1 MGWGPDSGRG
11 PTRPRRTAVLTAV
24 GLIMA
29 APLVATL
36 TPSSRAAAG
45 SQIPGS
51 VAAPS
56 ASEASPICDA
66 PDPQNALGPAP
77 TLPSNPTSTLIS
89 PPGGVVDFTATSSDL
104 YVNTGSQLI
113 TYTLS
118 GTKVGAFSIPSSD
131 FNGGAEPT
139 QPVINSS
146 GDIYIGSYYGQV
158 VDEFSPSGTLMWSVD
173 PASGHPVGLFPIGSG
188 STFSVGVSL
197 VEDTGQ
203 SEELS
208 ATNGSDVGT
217 FPLYD
222 DFGYVTQESNG
233 DYLFTET
240 ASSTTDTNDI
250 GYVETVSPTGTVLA
264 SFGSSHIEGNDT
276 HTGSGTQFYYP
287 GQAAAGPNG
296 TIYTA
301 DPLST
306 IEATSSNGYL
316 QGQTTLGSTLN
327 MGSASFYLEGQTFFF
342 QGGPPFDNGSDNI
355 SVVSLTDVEDYLSA
369 VHVPDDSLGWGAGL
383 STPEVGNYFAPGETA
398 AVDANFEPWWSEDAS
413 HLDLDYSIENQSTLT
428 NETVPAPTDLA
439 LPTSASALSSVPLTV
454 PTTDQTPGPYLVQAS
469 LYDTSTDPPT
479 LLGSTCLPYTV
490 GASGDQLNLAGLPAG
505 AGSGGPADPRGVA
518 LNAEL
523 GLNGLRALSFSWS
536 NFLPNCNSGA
546 PTAATCGPTAM
557 TFSSAPDSYFQAAA
571 TAEADHVTYWVQ
583 VSGGDATSMAL
594 VNNGWWE
601 GDIQKLVGYY
611 AKVPAGC
618 SPCAPV
624 TNWEP
629 WNESNNTGW
638 SNAAD
643 YVSKVLAP
651 FYTAVKAV
659 EPGATS
665 TVIGGSTLEPSIGW
679 WQNLVTA
686 GGLADMD
693 VAAIHPYTGN
703 NDSFEEDGMQT
714 QVQQLQAVLGSKPL
728 WFTEVGWW
736 SDGDYNYLDQADTV
750 ARAMIWM
757 KVLDIP
763 VWNYFFDEGSWGND
777 GVSFSLIQATS
788 SDDYVKPAA
797 LATMVASNQLA
808 GRPSTGTPQTGI
820 PQTYEATFGP
830 SGNGSTDLAATW
842 SDGLAVTGSVTVT
855 APGGG
860 TVPVTVVDEY
870 GNATSVSANSG
881 QAYSLPIS
889 NPVTYLLYP
898 AGDTLSIGPT
908 ESYGA
913 NLALSTAGAIATA
926 TSGDATDAIVG
937 LPLGYGNGWYSASGD
952 ATPSLTVT
960 LPTAASINRIV
971 VDTQSNGS
979 TAPSLRD
986 FVVSVDEPGTGW
998 QTISTVTG
1006 AYRFHQLQ
1014 LAFAPV
1020 VATGV
1025 RLSVSEVNFGGYYGG
1040 GIPPWW
1046 DPTDTEG
1053 ATVHALQVYAG
1064 SESVADVD
1072 GDNLTPLVTGGGGG
1086 GGTTTTTTTT
1096 TSTTTTTT
1104 STEPSSTTTTTEPPT
1119 TTTTTSDPPTT
1130 TTTTTP
1136 SQAPPVPSGSQP
1148 RQVQERGGY
1157 WLATRDGG
1165 IISFGSAPFFGSAG
1179 SYSLNEPIVGMSA
1192 TPDGKGYWEVS
1203 SDGGVFTFG
1212 DAGFFGS
1219 AGGLHLNK
1227 PIVGMATTPD
1237 GRGYW
1242 EVASDG
1248 GIFSFGDAAFYG
1260 STGGIHLNKSIVGM
1274 AATPDGKGYYLVAA
1288 DGGIFS
1294 FGDAA
1299 FHGSTGA
1306 LVLNKPIVGM
1316 ATTSDGGGYWLV
1328 ATDGGIFSFGDASF
1342 YGSTGGIQLNS
1353 PIAGMAGTPDSK
1365 GYWLVA
1371 MDGGI
1376 FSFGDAGFFGSGSAM
1391 QLNSPAVAIS

>member
-1 MGWGPDSGRG
+1 MGWGRDSGRG
-11 PTRPRRTAVLTAV
+11 LTRSRRAAVLAAV
-24 GLIMA
+24 GLVLA
-29 APLVATL
+29 APLVATFAP
-36 TPSSRAAAG
+36 TSRAAAG

-56 ASEASPICDA
+56 ASQVSPICDA
-66 PDPQNALGPAP
+66 PEPQTALGPAP
-77 TLPSNPTSTLIS
+77 SLPTTPTSTLIS

-118 GTKVGAFSIPSSD
+118 GTEVGAFSIPSSN
-131 FNGGAEPT
+131 FSSGAEPT
-139 QPVINSS
+139 QPVIDSS

-158 VDEFSPSGTLMWSVD
+158 VDEFSPSGKLLWSVD
-173 PASGHPVGLFPIGSG
+173 PESGHPVGLFPVGSG
-188 STFSVGVSL
+188 ANFSVGVSL
-197 VEDTGQ
+197 VEHTGQ

-240 ASSTTDTNDI
+240 ASSTADTNDI
-250 GYVETVSPTGTVLA
+250 GYVETVSPTGTVLS

-287 GQAAAGPNG
+287 GQAAVGPGG

-306 IEATSSNGYL
+306 IQATSPNGYL
-316 QGQTTLGSTLN
+316 QGQTTLGGTLN
-327 MGSASFYLEGQTFFF
+327 MGSAAFYLEGQTFFF
-342 QGGPPFDNGSDNI
+342 QGGPPFDNGGDNI
-355 SVVSLTDVEDYLSA
+355 SVVSLSDVEDYLSA
-369 VHVPDDSLGWGAGL
+369 VQVPDDSLGWGAGL
-383 STPEVGNYFAPGETA
+383 STPEVGNYFPRGQTA
-398 AVDANFEPWWSEDAS
+398 TVDANFDPWWSEDAS
-413 HLDLDYSIENQSTLT
+413 HLDLDYSIENQTTLT
-428 NETVPAPTDLA
+428 NETVPTPTDLA
-439 LPTSASALSSVPLTV
+439 LPTSTSALSSVPLTV
-454 PTTDQTPGPYLVQAS
+454 PSSDEAPGPYLVQAS

-479 LLGSTCLPYTV
+479 MLGATCMPYTV
-490 GASGDQLNLAGLPAG
+490 GATGDQLNLAGLPSG

-583 VSGGDATSMAL
+583 ISGGDATSMAL

-611 AKVPAGC
+611 SKVPAGC

-638 SNAAD
+638 SNAAN

-651 FYTAVKAV
+651 FYTAVKSV
-659 EPGATS
+659 EPGDTS

-679 WQNLVTA
+679 WQNLVAA

-714 QVQQLQAVLGSKPL
+714 QVQQLEAVLGSKPL

-736 SDGDYNYLDQADTV
+736 SDGDYNYLSQADTV

-788 SDDYVKPAA
+788 TDDYVKPAA

-808 GRPSTGTPQTGI
+808 GRASTGTPATGI

-830 SGNGSTDLAATW
+830 SGKGSTDLAATW

-870 GNATSVSANSG
+870 GNATSVSVNSG
-881 QAYSLPIS
+881 QAYSLSIS

-898 AGDTLSIGPT
+898 VGDTLSIGPT
-908 ESYGA
+908 EPYGA
-913 NLALSTAGAIATA
+913 NLALSSVGAIATA
-926 TSGDATDAIVG
+926 SSGTATAAIDG
-937 LPLGYGNGWYSASGD
+937 LPLGYGNGWFSSSGD
-952 ATPSLTVT
+952 ETPSLTVT
-960 LPTAASINRIV
+960 LPLASTINRIV

-979 TAPSLRD
+979 TASSLRD
-986 FVVSVDEPGTGW
+986 YVVSVDEPGSGW
-998 QTISTVTG
+998 QTLSTVTG
-1006 AYRFHQLQ
+1006 AYRFHELQ

-1025 RLSVSEVNFGGYYGG
+1025 RVSVTEVNFGGYYGG

-1046 DPTDTEG
+1046 DPSNAEP
-1053 ATVHALQVYAG
+1053 AMVHALQVYAG
-1064 SESVADVD
+1064 SGSVSVVD
-1072 GDNLTPLVTGGGGG
+1072 GDGLTPLVSGGGGG
-1086 GGTTTTTTTT
+1086 DGTTTTTT

-1104 STEPSSTTTTTEPPT
+1104 TTTTNPGG
-1119 TTTTTSDPPTT
+1119 
-1130 TTTTTP
+1130 
-1136 SQAPPVPSGSQP
+1136 SGHHGGIP
-1148 RQVQERGGY
+1148 EGY
-1157 WLATRDGG
+1157 WLATSSG
-1165 IISFGSAPFFGSAG
+1165 STFAFGNHKPLGPTHTRA
-1179 SYSLNEPIVGMSA
+1179 LNRPVVGMA
-1192 TPDGKGYWEVS
+1192 AGNGTRGYWLVGE
-1203 SDGGVFTFG
+1203 DGGVFAFGNAHFYGSAVHDHPADTVIGIAATPHAKGYWLVSANGTVYPFG
-1212 DAGFFGS
+1212 DAHLYAPNGS
-1219 AGGLHLNK
+1219 RHIAG
-1227 PIVGMATTPD
+1227 
-1237 GRGYW
+1237 
-1242 EVASDG
+1242 
-1248 GIFSFGDAAFYG
+1248 
-1260 STGGIHLNKSIVGM
+1260 SIVGM
-1274 AATPDGKGYYLVAA
+1274 AATPDGKGYWLVNANGA
-1288 DGGIFS
+1288 VYP
-1294 FGDAA
+1294 FGDAIYK
-1299 FHGSTGA
+1299 GSAGA
-1306 LVLNKPIVGM
+1306 LPLNAPIVGIVPT
-1316 ATTSDGGGYWLV
+1316 ADG
-1328 ATDGGIFSFGDASF
+1328 
-1342 YGSTGGIQLNS
+1342 
-1353 PIAGMAGTPDSK
+1353 K
-1365 GYWLVA
+1365 GYWLVGS
-1371 MDGGI
+1371 DGGV
-1376 FSFGDAGFFGSGSAM
+1376 FNFGDAPFKGSGASLTLPAPVIGLAPTPNDRGYWLATANGDIYPFGDAVYKGSAGD
-1391 QLNSPAVAIS
+1391 SGVGRSVVAIS

>member
-1 MGWGPDSGRG
+1 MTP
-11 PTRPRRTAVLTAV
+11 PRLALHKSLPHWRATSVAAIVVAVVVTAVPAI
-24 GLIMA
+24 LIGTTGA
-29 APLVATL
+29 GV
-36 TPSSRAAAG
+36 AAG
-45 SQIPGS
+45 SQITGS

-56 ASEASPICDA
+56 ASEVSPICDA
-66 PDPQNALGPAP
+66 PDPQSVLGPAP

-306 IEATSSNGYL
+306 IEATSPNGYL

-369 VHVPDDSLGWGAGL
+369 VQVPDDSLGWGAGL

-439 LPTSASALSSVPLTV
+439 LPTSASALSSVPLAV

-583 VSGGDATSMAL
+583 VSGGDTTSMAL

-1104 STEPSSTTTTTEPPT
+1104 TSTEPSSTTTTTT
-1119 TTTTTSDPPTT
+1119 TKPGG
-1130 TTTTTP
+1130 
-1136 SQAPPVPSGSQP
+1136 SGHHGG
-1148 RQVQERGGY
+1148 VQEGY
-1157 WLATRDGG
+1157 WLATSSGTTFA
-1165 IISFGSAPFFGSAG
+1165 FGNHKTLGPNRTL
-1179 SYSLNEPIVGMSA
+1179 SLTRPVVGMA
-1192 TPDGKGYWEVS
+1192 AGKGAKGYWLVGE
-1203 SDGGVFTFG
+1203 DGGVFPFG
-1212 DAGFFGS
+1212 NAHLYGS
-1219 AGGLHLNK
+1219 AVHDHVANTV
-1227 PIVGMATTPD
+1227 VGMAATPD
-1237 GRGYW
+1237 DKGYW
-1242 EVASDG
+1242 LVTSSG
-1248 GIFSFGDAAFYG
+1248 TVYPFGNAHPEALTG
-1260 STGGIHLNKSIVGM
+1260 SHQVQGSIVGM
-1274 AATPDGKGYYLVAA
+1274 AATPDGKGYWLVNA
-1288 DGGIFS
+1288 DGAVYP
-1294 FGDAA
+1294 FGDAIYK
-1299 FHGSTGA
+1299 GSAGT
-1306 LVLNKPIVGM
+1306 LPLNAPIVGI
-1316 ATTSDGGGYWLV
+1316 APTTNGRGYWLV
-1328 ATDGGIFSFGDASF
+1328 ASDGDVLNFGDAPF
-1342 YGSTGGIQLNS
+1342 KGSGTSLTLGAPAIGLA
-1353 PIAGMAGTPDSK
+1353 PTPDDR
-1365 GYWLVA
+1365 GYWLA
-1371 MDGGI
+1371 TGNGDI
-1376 FSFGDAGFFGSGSAM
+1376 YPFGDAIFKGSAGE
-1391 QLNSPAVAIS
+1391 SGVGRSVVAIW